1 MSDGRSAGF
10 ASVSVPDGYVRY
22 MLPQVFEPWAA
33 DMVSRVG
40 LRPGQSVL
48 DVASGLDPVARL
60 AASAVG
66 PTGRVVACDISAAML
81 AAAAARPVETGSAPI
96 EYLECSAS
104 ELDVA
109 DSTFDVVLCQQ
120 GLQFFPDRVAAVA
133 EMARAVRPDG
143 LVAVSTWAAEHPL
156 GLFGPMCETMAR
168 SGIEEPYRGAYDPA
182 SYSISAPDLIDLL
195 EEAGLRDARVEVA
208 TVDSVWSSVDDAVSA
223 LLGTPFGPLVSRLP
237 PDRQHGVRATL
248 AGHLQPSGQGTVT
261 VRTVSNTAL
270 SPQVGPE
277 RGSSSLI
284 W

>member
-1 MSDGRSAGF
+1 MVGEAVSDGRSTGF

-33 DMVSRVG
+33 DLLSRVG

-48 DVASGLDPVARL
+48 DVASGLGPVARL

-66 PTGRVVACDISAAML
+66 PTGRVVACDINAAML
-81 AAAAARPVETGSAPI
+81 AAAAARPVGAGSAAI

-104 ELDVA
+104 SLDVA

-120 GLQFFPDRVAAVA
+120 GLQFFPDRAAAVA
-133 EMARAVRPDG
+133 DMARAVCPDG

-156 GLFGPMCETMAR
+156 GLLGPMCETMAR

-182 SYSISAPDLIDLL
+182 SYSISATDLAELF
-195 EEAGLRDARVEVA
+195 EEAGLRDVTVEVA
-208 TVDSVWSSVDDAVSA
+208 AVDSVWSSVDEAVSS
-223 LLGTPFGPLVSRLP
+223 LLGTPFGPRVSRLP
-237 PDRQHGVRATL
+237 PDGQHGVRASF
-248 AGHLQPSGQGTVT
+248 AERLQPSGQATVT

-270 SPQVGPE
+270 AHK
-277 RGSSSLI
+277 
-284 W
+284 

>member
-1 MSDGRSAGF
+1 MVGKAVRDGRSVGF

-33 DMVSRVG
+33 NLVSRVG

-48 DVASGLDPVARL
+48 DVASGLGPVARL

-66 PTGRVVACDISAAML
+66 PAGRVVACDISAAML
-81 AAAAARPVETGSAPI
+81 TAAAAGPVEAGSAPI

-104 ELDVA
+104 ALDVA
-109 DSTFDVVLCQQ
+109 DSTFDAVLCEQ
-120 GLQFFPDRVAAVA
+120 GLQFFPDRAAAVA

-182 SYSISAPDLIDLL
+182 SYSISSTHLAELI
-195 EEAGLRDARVEVA
+195 EQAGFHDVTVEVA
-208 TVDSVWSSVDDAVSA
+208 TVDAVWTSVDEAVRS

-270 SPQVGPE
+270 AHK
-277 RGSSSLI
+277 
-284 W
+284 